1 MARDGNSDNRML
13 KEKLGAF
20 TVQLIFFLLSGL
32 FALGVY
38 AKTMET
44 LEQRVTKLEE
54 AQGNQSTVLCM
65 LALEVLG
72 DDKEKRMKILKIC
85 KGGNL

>member
-72 DDKEKRMKILKIC
+72 DDKKKRMKILKIC